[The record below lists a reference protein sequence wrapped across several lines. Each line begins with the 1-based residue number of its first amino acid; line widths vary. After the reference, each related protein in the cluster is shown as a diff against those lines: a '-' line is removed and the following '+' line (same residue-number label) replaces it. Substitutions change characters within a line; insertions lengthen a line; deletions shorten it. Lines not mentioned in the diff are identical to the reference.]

1 MRAFGMVSRSIKQLT
16 AGGTKMTDLKNEVV
30 KKFLEQIQKEIEQ
43 REDSLPYVL
52 NPQERE
58 KILQEIEELGL
69 MSDQANERAEEIIAQ
84 YESRQPKSKD
94 G

>member
-1 MRAFGMVSRSIKQLT
+1 
-16 AGGTKMTDLKNEVV
+16 MTDLKNEVV

-69 MSDQANERAEEIIAQ
+69 MSAQANESAEEIIAQ
-84 YESRQPKSKD
+84 YESRQPKSND

>member
-1 MRAFGMVSRSIKQLT
+1 LFPSH
-16 AGGTKMTDLKNEVV
+16 D
-30 KKFLEQIQKEIEQ
+30 
-43 REDSLPYVL
+43 
-52 NPQERE
+52 PQGRE

-84 YESRQPKSKD
+84 YESKQPKSKD

>member
-1 MRAFGMVSRSIKQLT
+1 
-16 AGGTKMTDLKNEVV
+16 MTDLKNEVV

-58 KILQEIEELGL
+58 NDAAG
-69 MSDQANERAEEIIAQ
+69 
-84 YESRQPKSKD
+84 
-94 G
+94 